1 MTMAKHLVFAGGG
14 HAHLTSLKNIGEFR
28 KRGYQVTVITP
39 SAYQYYSGMG
49 PGMLSGLY
57 GPDEI
62 RFDIQKTVEKRDG
75 IFIQESIV
83 RVDPEERVLFLG
95 SGKTIPYDVVSF
107 GTGSTIPAENLI
119 LGKSE
124 RVFTVKPVVN
134 LVHARE
140 RILELIKQGIPRL
153 LVVGGGPSA
162 LEISVNAWKL
172 VRDHGGKADITIIAG
187 TRFLAPFPKKVRS
200 LALGSLTKRAI
211 EVREDVH
218 VTGIRGETAIL
229 ENGSS
234 QPFDV
239 AFLGTGVKPSGL
251 FQDSDLPV
259 GEDGGLLVNRYLQ
272 SVGYSEIFGGGD
284 CICFQQDPLDKVG
297 VYAVRQNPILYH
309 NLLAALE
316 GGVLQEFDPQGA
328 YMLLFNM
335 GDGRAIYHKK
345 GRVFHGRIPFL
356 LKDWIDRKF
365 MRKFQE

>member
-1 MTMAKHLVFAGGG
+1 MAKHLVFAGGG
-14 HAHLTSLKNIGEFR
+14 HAHLTSLMNISDFR
-28 KRGYQVTVITP
+28 QRGYQVTVITP
-39 SAYQYYSGMG
+39 SPYQYYSGMG

-57 GPDEI
+57 GPEEI
-62 RFDIQKTVEKRDG
+62 RFDIQKMVEKGDG
-75 IFIQESIV
+75 TFIQERIV
-83 RVDPEERVLFLG
+83 RVDPEKRVLFLA
-95 SGKTIPYDVVSF
+95 SEEAISYDVVSF
-107 GTGSTIPAENLI
+107 GTGSTIPVDNLI
-119 LGKSE
+119 LEQSE
-124 RVFTVKPVVN
+124 RVFTVKPVAN

-140 RILELIKQGIPRL
+140 GILKLIKQGTPRL

-172 VRDHGGKADITIIAG
+172 VQDHGGKAHITIMAG
-187 TRFLAPFPKKVRS
+187 TRFLSRFPQKVRS
-200 LALGSLTKRAI
+200 LALESLTKRAI

-218 VTGIRGETAIL
+218 VTGIQGEIAIL
-229 ENGSS
+229 DDGTE

-251 FQDSDLPV
+251 FQDSGLPV
-259 GEDGGLLVNRYLQ
+259 GEDGGLLVNTYLQ

-284 CICFQQDPLDKVG
+284 CICFQQSPLDKVG

-316 GGVLQEFDPQGA
+316 GGALQGFDPGGA

-345 GRVFHGRIPFL
+345 GRIFHGRIPFL
-356 LKDWIDRKF
+356 LKNWIDRKF
-365 MRKFQE
+365 MRKFQR